1 MKNVKGRSPGI
12 CFYVDTPDVLAK
24 RGQSL
29 SLRQTS
35 SKPTNYRGFF
45 VLPIYSS
52 LLKGD
57 RQNKKA
63 CGEAAWVLSEV

>member
-1 MKNVKGRSPGI
+1 MKNDRGVAPA
-12 CFYVDTPDVLAK
+12 FVLMYTPDALAK

-35 SKPTNYRGFF
+35 LKPTTYRGFF

-57 RQNKKA
+57 RQNKNPS
-63 CGEAAWVLSEV
+63 GEAA